1 MVDPLKRDFY
11 TEMCRIERWSTRTL
25 EKKIGGTIELLD
37 LEQSGIQ
44 VSSYWTEILPK
55 KELERKLHEAVRL
68 ARARLPV
75 TPTGTTEDLP

>member
-1 MVDPLKRDFY
+1 LILCAGKQH
-11 TEMCRIERWSTRTL
+11 E
-25 EKKIGGTIELLD
+25 TIELLD

-55 KELERKLHEAVRL
+55 KALERKLHEAVRL

-75 TPTGTTEDLP
+75 TSTGTIEDLP